1 MIEITKNVI
10 VSHNYGK
17 IIKMIKLHS
26 KIKSKRQIIR
36 VYEADDNSDII
47 CV

>member
-26 KIKSKRQIIR
+26 KIKIR
-36 VYEADDNSDII
+36 KE
-47 CV
+47 